1 MSILPDLLVLLFL
14 FLINASAVI
23 FIFGPVLLLQPARR
37 KREWYARFTTILEPR
52 DAKLPQEDVV
62 LRTHDGMSLSGWLV
76 AHTKKPKGAVIYL
89 HGVGD
94 CKIGGIAVAK
104 LLYNNGYD
112 VLLYDSRHH
121 GESEGRFCT
130 YGFYE
135 KRDVSAAIDFLR
147 RRPGMRECRVAIFGT
162 SMGAAVAIQA
172 AAIDERIAGVVAEAS
187 FTDLRTIF
195 VDYQRRIIKLPWH
208 FLRNFA
214 MSRSQTIANFKAR
227 LVSPIDDVVR
237 VKAPLLF
244 VHGTKDSFIRY
255 QYSKKLYDR
264 ATGPKQLLLI
274 EGADH
279 NDVWD
284 VGGKKYETT
293 ILEFFAHA
301 LSGKKRTRKE

>member
-1 MSILPDLLVLLFL
+1 MSIIPDLLILLVLFL
-14 FLINASAVI
+14 TNASAVI

-37 KREWYARFTTILEPR
+37 KREWYARFTAVLSPV
-52 DAKLPQEDVV
+52 DAGLPQEDIVF
-62 LRTHDGMSLSGWLV
+62 RTHDGVSLSGWLV
-76 AHTKKPKGAVIYL
+76 AQKRNPKGTVIYL

-94 CKIGGIAVAK
+94 CKIGGLALARFLFNK
-104 LLYNNGYD
+104 GYN

-121 GESEGRFCT
+121 GESGGQFCT

-135 KRDVSAAIDFLR
+135 KRDVSTAIDYLER
-147 RRPGMRECRVAIFGT
+147 RRDLKTGRVGIFGT

-172 AAIDERIAGVVAEAS
+172 AAIDNRIAGVVAEAS

-195 VDYQRRIIKLPWH
+195 VDYQTRIIKLPWH

-214 MSRSQTIANFKAR
+214 MSRSQVLANFKAR
-227 LVSPIDDVVR
+227 LVSPIDDVAR

-244 VHGTKDSFIRY
+244 IHGTKDSFIRY
-255 QYSKKLYDR
+255 QYSKRLYEN
-264 ATGPKQLLLI
+264 ATGLKQLLLI

-284 VGGKKYETT
+284 VGGTKYESA
-293 ILEFFAHA
+293 ILKFFERT
-301 LSGKKRTRKE
+301 LTEQRGKRGR